1 MVNVWFGVFFVVI
14 SRTRE
19 HVIQSL
25 HGISSIVQTAKRHSF
40 IIRDV
45 SEV

>member
-1 MVNVWFGVFFVVI
+1 MVWDGEYVVWGVFVVI

-25 HGISSIVQTAKRHSF
+25 HGISSIVQAAKRHSF
-40 IIRDV
+40 II
-45 SEV
+45 